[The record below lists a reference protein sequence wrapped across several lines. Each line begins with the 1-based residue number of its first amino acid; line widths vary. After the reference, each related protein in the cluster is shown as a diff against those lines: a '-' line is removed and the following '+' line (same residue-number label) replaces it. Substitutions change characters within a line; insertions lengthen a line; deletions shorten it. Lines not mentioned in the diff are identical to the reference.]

1 MSADIEAAG
10 AVIYSPEKD
19 AFLLLKHRQ
28 GHWAFAQGKLEGD
41 EDIKAAAK
49 REIEEETGI
58 TVEDFDDNCE
68 VRVTYNYH
76 HRGRRIEKA
85 VTFYL
90 VVSDGPITIS
100 SEHRG
105 FLWVGFREAYKLL
118 KFRNHTRALEE
129 AAYRLTQRG
138 VSVSGFSVK
147 KYKAKKK

>member
-1 MSADIEAAG
+1 MSPDIEAAG
-10 AVIYSPEKD
+10 AVIYSPSKD

-41 EDIKAAAK
+41 EDIKKAAI

-58 TVEDFDDNCE
+58 VVEDFDDDCE

-76 HRGRRIEKA
+76 HRGKRIVKA

-90 VVSDGPITIS
+90 VVSDDPIKIS

-105 FLWVGFREAYKLL
+105 FVWVPYQQALRML
-118 KFRNHTRALEE
+118 KFENHTRALK
-129 AAYRLTQRG
+129 AAAKTLANRD
-138 VSVSGFSVK
+138 VSVKGFN
-147 KYKAKKK
+147 